1 MPQSPPEVKKLLF
14 YDTTLGAVMLI
25 AVSLFLT
32 STCQAI
38 GRDKITIVLD
48 PGHSGKE
55 IQGVDKRTNLI
66 DHDYPNHPEMEETYR
81 VARAVGARL
90 EKAGYKVIYT
100 KKDVADTVSLRERAT
115 VGQESH
121 AALGV
126 SIHNDHGK
134 SYKSFG
140 QVYEQGLGQWRGGT
154 QSRPKAKF
162 ENKDIAA
169 VSAAYA
175 KIFARE
181 RTKVEQ
187 HTVAVTPISFDNRPG
202 IEPGNIPQVMLFAG
216 TEPNAIPWI
225 YNEVGG
231 KNFGSEEER
240 LYAQGIANSIEK
252 CVSNTSKKQ

>member
-1 MPQSPPEVKKLLF
+1 MKTQTLRLPSSISILALLILALSILLTTTFQATAQEKL
-14 YDTTLGAVMLI
+14 
-25 AVSLFLT
+25 
-32 STCQAI
+32 
-38 GRDKITIVLD
+38 TIVLD

-55 IQGVDKRTNLI
+55 IQSVDEETKLI

-81 VARAVGARL
+81 VAKDVGARL
-90 EKAGYKVIYT
+90 EKAGYKIIYT
-100 KKDVADTVSLRERAT
+100 KKTVDDTVSLRERAT
-115 VGQESH
+115 VGQNSH

-134 SYKSFG
+134 TYKSFG
-140 QVYEQGLGQWRGGT
+140 QVYEQGLGQWRGGS
-154 QSRPKAKF
+154 QSKPKAKF
-162 ENKDIAA
+162 ENKAIAA

-175 KIFARE
+175 KIFAQE

-187 HTVAVTPISFDNRPG
+187 HAVAVTPISFNNRPG

-231 KNFGSEEER
+231 KNFGRKQER

-252 CVSNTSKKQ
+252 CMESRSKKQ